1 MIVVPGWL
9 PCSGGIKGISG
20 KKNFPPVLPGSGA
33 CGGSAATVGVI
44 ASSGG
49 GRAGA
54 IGNGIFGNDIA
65 TNGTSNGLSKTVSA
79 GSLVRV
85 GIIGIAE

>member
-1 MIVVPGWL
+1 MN
-9 PCSGGIKGISG
+9 GISG
-20 KKNFPPVLPGSGA
+20 KKNFPPPALPGVGT

-44 ASSGG
+44 ASIGGGSSGG
-49 GRAGA
+49 
-54 IGNGIFGNDIA
+54 IGSGMFEKDIA
-65 TNGTSNGLSKTVSA
+65 TRGTSTGLLNTFSS